1 VERISRMWFGLVG
14 AILILLASGLVIAG
28 MYQVGS
34 SLLWSG
40 VQINQRLLSAVGYVV
55 IAVAVFDVA
64 KYLLEE
70 EVVRERELR
79 QVGEVRRSLTRF
91 TSTILIA
98 VFLEA
103 IVLIF
108 KTAEDDMALM
118 IYPTILLLAGVAMLI
133 SLGIFQR
140 MAVSAEHATGEHE
153 EDEVEGKP
161 KPVPAKSG

>member
-14 AILILLASGLVIAG
+14 AILILLASGLVVAG
-28 MYQVGS
+28 LYQVGI
-34 SLLWSG
+34 SLLRSG
-40 VQINQRLLSAVGYVV
+40 ELINQRLLSAVGYVV
-55 IAVAVFDVA
+55 IAIAVFDVG

-108 KTAEDDMALM
+108 KMAEDDVALM
-118 IYPTILLLAGVAMLI
+118 IYPTLLLLAGVAMLI
-133 SLGIFQR
+133 GLGVFQR
-140 MAVSAEHATGEHE
+140 MAVSAERATGERE
-153 EDEVEGKP
+153 EDEKGRKGKP
-161 KPVPAKSG
+161 GPVKSG

>member
-1 VERISRMWFGLVG
+1 MEQLSRVWFALVG
-14 AILILLASGLVIAG
+14 AMLVLLASGLVIAG
-28 MYQVGS
+28 MYQVTS
-34 SLLWSG
+34 SVLRSG
-40 VQINQRLLSAVGYVV
+40 ELINQRLLSAVGYVV

-70 EVVRERELR
+70 EVIRERELR

-98 VFLEA
+98 VLLEA

-108 KTAEDDMALM
+108 KMAEDDVALM
-118 IYPTILLLAGVAMLI
+118 IYPTILLLAGVAMLVG
-133 SLGIFQR
+133 LGVFQR

-153 EDEVEGKP
+153 DDAKQEKP
-161 KPVPAKSG
+161 KPAKSR

>member
-1 VERISRMWFGLVG
+1 MEHLSRVWFALVG
-14 AILILLASGLVIAG
+14 AILVLLASGLVIAG
-28 MYQVGS
+28 MYQVTIS
-34 SLLWSG
+34 ILRSG
-40 VQINQRLLSAVGYVV
+40 ELINQRLLSAVGYVV

-70 EVVRERELR
+70 EVIRERELR

-98 VFLEA
+98 VLLEA

-108 KTAEDDMALM
+108 KMAEDDVTLM

-133 SLGIFQR
+133 GLGLFQR
-140 MAVSAEHATGEHE
+140 MAVAAERDTGEHE
-153 EDEVEGKP
+153 DDARNSKRKPAP
-161 KPVPAKSG
+161 KPG

>member
-1 VERISRMWFGLVG
+1 MEHLSRLWFALVG

-28 MYQVGS
+28 MYQVATS
-34 SLLWSG
+34 ILRSG
-40 VQINQRLLSAVGYVV
+40 EFINQRLLSAVGYVV

-70 EVVRERELR
+70 EVIRERELR

-98 VFLEA
+98 VLLEA

-108 KTAEDDMALM
+108 KMAEDDVSLM
-118 IYPTILLLAGVAMLI
+118 IYPTILLLAGVAMLVG
-133 SLGIFQR
+133 LGIFQR
-140 MAVSAEHATGEHE
+140 MAVSAEHETGEHE
-153 EDEVEGKP
+153 DDRKSSKGKSP
-161 KPVPAKSG
+161 SSRSP

>member
-1 VERISRMWFGLVG
+1 MDQLSRLWFALVG

-28 MYQVGS
+28 MYQVATSILSAGEF
-34 SLLWSG
+34 
-40 VQINQRLLSAVGYVV
+40 INQRLLSAVGYVV

-70 EVVRERELR
+70 EVIRERELR

-98 VFLEA
+98 VLLEA

-108 KTAEDDMALM
+108 KMAEDDVALM
-118 IYPTILLLAGVAMLI
+118 IYPTILLLAGVAMLVG
-133 SLGIFQR
+133 LGIFQR
-140 MAVSAEHATGEHE
+140 MAVSAERATGEHE
-153 EDEVEGKP
+153 DDQ
-161 KPVPAKSG
+161 KSGKTKPAQTKSP